1 MWSMGNGKCL
11 LLNDLAFNIK
21 EAFIIRQKL
30 FPASSVR
37 LDDFSSVCR
46 LKP

>member
-1 MWSMGNGKCL
+1 MRNMENGKCL

-30 FPASSVR
+30 FPASSSGLTIFRQYAV
-37 LDDFSSVCR
+37 
-46 LKP
+46 